1 MSKAVIN
8 FLQITLLLCIAV
20 TSTAQTNTETET
32 KAVAQADAD
41 LVAEG
46 KAVLALVASLEQGIS
61 ELKVLDGQINTVP
74 EMDREALFYRRDERS
89 FALLQDMDEI
99 ARQVVELPE
108 GDAVRVEVERR
119 LSEDLNQASDAVIQ
133 RIDELGTRI
142 VDHTKGLDGLSGGQ
156 HIAQEAYIHSL
167 EALRVQYY
175 EALASV
181 IEGREALGM
190 QTEALSQRLRPVLY
204 LHAETLVGHI
214 EFGAFALK
222 ELKERLDGDP
232 QNADLSATIKDL
244 SSRQQIYL
252 NRLDSIVGVLGRLGL
267 EESAYKATLLKQ
279 GQGLSVKDF
288 EGAVAANLLRD
299 GWSALREGMVEKA
312 PDLLFDLVIFIL
324 VLLAFR
330 ALSRLTR
337 RAVSAACDRPGVDI
351 SSLLKD
357 ILASVSGGT
366 VMVIGVLMA
375 LSQVGISLGPMLAGL
390 GVAGFVVGF
399 ALQDSLSNFAAGG
412 MILIYRPYD
421 VDDFVEIAGAS
432 GLVKKMSLVSTTIA
446 TFDNQT
452 LVVPNSKIWGDV
464 IKNVTA
470 QKVRRV
476 DLEFGIG
483 YSDDIEHAERVL
495 EDILDK
501 NEMVLKKPE
510 PMIKLHALADSSV
523 NFAVRPWVKTD
534 DYWDVYWLSLIHI

>member
-267 EESAYKATLLKQ
+267 E
-279 GQGLSVKDF
+279 
-288 EGAVAANLLRD
+288 
-299 GWSALREGMVEKA
+299 
-312 PDLLFDLVIFIL
+312 
-324 VLLAFR
+324 
-330 ALSRLTR
+330 
-337 RAVSAACDRPGVDI
+337 AVSYTHLTLPTTWSRC
-351 SSLLKD
+351 SSRG
-357 ILASVSGGT
+357 SGC
-366 VMVIGVLMA
+366 
-375 LSQVGISLGPMLAGL
+375 
-390 GVAGFVVGF
+390 
-399 ALQDSLSNFAAGG
+399 
-412 MILIYRPYD
+412 
-421 VDDFVEIAGAS
+421 E
-432 GLVKKMSLVSTTIA
+432 
-446 TFDNQT
+446 
-452 LVVPNSKIWGDV
+452 
-464 IKNVTA
+464 
-470 QKVRRV
+470 
-476 DLEFGIG
+476 
-483 YSDDIEHAERVL
+483 
-495 EDILDK
+495 
-501 NEMVLKKPE
+501 
-510 PMIKLHALADSSV
+510 
-523 NFAVRPWVKTD
+523 
-534 DYWDVYWLSLIHI
+534 